1 MIYMSILQLF
11 LLGTL
16 STPYKFLHMTSY
28 HTQWKLNKYNP
39 NNIQVVPLSY
49 IRQNNKVTSKISSGI
64 DEKHT
69 KTDDT
74 ETLFDISLNEEKKRL
89 LSILVDENVSFI
101 TKLELL
107 VSNRYLLD
115 YEGLTSSIKS
125 GGLYHDYNFEEF

>member
-39 NNIQVVPLSY
+39 NKIQVVPLSY
-49 IRQNNKVTSKISSGI
+49 IRQNNKVTSTISSGI
-64 DEKHT
+64 DEKYK

-74 ETLFDISLNEEKKRL
+74 ETLFDISLNQEKKRV
-89 LSILVDENVSFI
+89 LSILLDDNVLFVK
-101 TKLELL
+101 KLELL
-107 VSNRYLLD
+107 VCNRYLLD
-115 YEGLTSSIKS
+115 YEGFTSSIKS
-125 GGLYHDYNFEEF
+125 GGLYDDYNFEEF

>member
-16 STPYKFLHMTSY
+16 SKPYKFLHMTSY

-49 IRQNNKVTSKISSGI
+49 IRQNNKVTSSISAGI
-64 DEKHT
+64 DEKHK
-69 KTDDT
+69 KTDDA

-89 LSILVDENVSFI
+89 LSILVDENVSFVK
-101 TKLELL
+101 KLELL
-107 VSNRYLLD
+107 VSNRYLLH

-125 GGLYHDYNFEEF
+125 GGLYDDYNFEEF

>member
-28 HTQWKLNKYNP
+28 HNQWKLNKYNP
-39 NNIQVVPLSY
+39 NKIQVVPLSY

-64 DEKHT
+64 DEKYK

-74 ETLFDISLNEEKKRL
+74 ETLFDISLNEEKKRV
-89 LSILVDENVSFI
+89 LSILVDDNVSFVK
-101 TKLELL
+101 KLELL

-115 YEGLTSSIKS
+115 YEGLIINIKS
-125 GGLYHDYNFEEF
+125 GGLYDDYNFEEF

>member
-28 HTQWKLNKYNP
+28 HNQWKLNKYNP
-39 NNIQVVPLSY
+39 NKIQVVPLSY
-49 IRQNNKVTSKISSGI
+49 IRQNNKVTSRISSGI
-64 DEKHT
+64 DEKHK

-74 ETLFDISLNEEKKRL
+74 ETLFDISLNEEKKRV
-89 LSILVDENVSFI
+89 LSILVDENVSFV

-107 VSNRYLLD
+107 VSNRYLLH

-125 GGLYHDYNFEEF
+125 GGLYDDYNFEEF

>member
-16 STPYKFLHMTSY
+16 STSYRFLHMTSY

-39 NNIQVVPLSY
+39 NNIHVVPLSY
-49 IRQNNKVTSKISSGI
+49 IRQNNKVTSNISSGI
-64 DEKHT
+64 DEKH
-69 KTDDT
+69 KNTDDT

-89 LSILVDENVSFI
+89 LSILLDKNVLFVN
-101 TKLELL
+101 KLELL
-107 VSNRYLLD
+107 VSNRYLLY

-125 GGLYHDYNFEEF
+125 GGLYDDYNFEEF

>member
-39 NNIQVVPLSY
+39 NKIQVVPLSY
-49 IRQNNKVTSKISSGI
+49 IRQNNKVTSTISSGI
-64 DEKHT
+64 DEKYK

-74 ETLFDISLNEEKKRL
+74 ETLFDISLNEEKRV
-89 LSILVDENVSFI
+89 LSILVDEM
-101 TKLELL
+101 
-107 VSNRYLLD
+107 
-115 YEGLTSSIKS
+115 
-125 GGLYHDYNFEEF
+125 YHL